1 MTVLRGLGSKGVKE
15 SPTEG
20 LVQLLTLILKL
31 NNFTFNGDYII
42 QINRTDMGTTM
53 SPSYANIFM
62 GNLEKQ
68 IIQSSPQKPFS
79 LSRLIDDIDMKWTDS
94 KENLHCLFDH
104 ANNVHPTIKFTH
116 KTSRT
121 NIWMLTIPV
130 KMVFDIYNKPTDEH
144 QYLFPQSCHP
154 KHFTKSI
161 PYSQALRIKCIC
173 SNEHTTK
180 KTSWGTE
187 MSSEKERLQQC

>member
-1 MTVLRGLGSKGVKE
+1 MA
-15 SPTEG
+15 
-20 LVQLLTLILKL
+20 
-31 NNFTFNGDYII
+31 
-42 QINRTDMGTTM
+42 
-53 SPSYANIFM
+53 PSYANIFM
-62 GNLEKQ
+62 GKLENQ
-68 IIQSSPQKPFS
+68 IMQSSPQKP
-79 LSRLIDDIDMKWTDS
+79 LSWSRFIDDIDMKWTDS

-116 KTSRT
+116 KTFRT

-144 QYLFPQSCHP
+144 QYLCPQSCHP

-161 PYSQALRIKCIC
+161 PYSQVFRIKYIC
-173 SNEHTTK
+173 SNEHTTI

-187 MSSEKERLQQC
+187 MSSEKEGLQQC